1 MKSKMLIKEVLMTLS
16 TRIGIV
22 LLMFQINSCELE
34 EIPPTDP
41 EASLNTRSNFQ
52 FAIQNAECTSNCT
65 VTFTNLSQNA
75 DTYLWDFGDATASS
89 ALVNPSHIYVNPG
102 SYNVKLTAARGTVKH
117 DTTIAVVI
125 NEAEDAPTPVQAF
138 SHTASAANINSQLT
152 TLDNAITNGNP
163 SKIIIVTPVLGLRN
177 TAALGVYY
185 FGSKWMIFTQNTSNI
200 QSGEI
205 FNVMV
210 SDSGASAF
218 VHQVAAGNLRTTYSS
233 TIDHASVNNKPDARI
248 FITPVWEQST
258 DYNNHAVGVVYINN
272 RWEIINLNKSNL
284 PVGLKFNVIVS
295 TDDLQSFIHTS
306 SATEIIADYTT
317 MDDVKVNSKASVRI
331 IATPNLGTS
340 DAAVKNPAVTGLW
353 YKASAGKWTIFNE
366 NGDVMPDG
374 AGYNILAIE

>member
-16 TRIGIV
+16 ARIGIV

-52 FAIQNAECTSNCT
+52 FAIQDAECTSNCT

-117 DTTIAVVI
+117 DTTMAVVI

-138 SHTASAANINSQLT
+138 SHTASAANISSQLT
-152 TLDNAITNGNP
+152 TLDNAMTNGNP
-163 SKIIIVTPVLGLRN
+163 SKIIVVTPVLGLRN

-205 FNVMV
+205 FSVMV
-210 SDSGASAF
+210 SDPGSSAF

-248 FITPVWEQST
+248 FVTPVWEQST
-258 DYNNHAVGVVYINN
+258 DYNNHPVGVVYINN

-306 SATEIIADYTT
+306 SAAEIIADYTT
-317 MDDVKVNSKASVRI
+317 MDDVKINSKASVRI
-331 IATPNLGTS
+331 ITTPNLGTS
-340 DAAVKNPAVTGLW
+340 DAVIRNPAVIGLW

-366 NGDVMPDG
+366 NGDVMPEG